1 MKTRVIAA
9 FLLILLCLTA
19 CANQEIRPGVYVTE
33 DVASLPLPTEGY
45 RLYIVGEAHGN
56 RETKLLFITYLKRL
70 HAKAGIRDVILE
82 EDQAYEN
89 IANAFVSGESDSLI
103 PELCLRTDVLTLI
116 REFNAAQP
124 EGEKIKVHL
133 VDVDSP
139 MSTVHLHLQSLREQ
153 IGAPA
158 EAIQIPELTEFE
170 TWNRGEMYKLIREL
184 EAAAVEQPAALNGL
198 ETAHDSLRWYFL
210 GNRIETGEAVGYR
223 SLFAPIR
230 EDVITRNVQFLLESL
245 GDKPL
250 LAFYGSAHGM
260 KMQADPNPPREGFT
274 SWAQRIFESG
284 VPVYSLDFLPLS
296 GEYFWRGNLFPYGD
310 DIESSRLPD
319 GTSLGELLIEQDKS
333 ILYVDFRVEENAAST
348 LPAGYADI
356 PAGQVYDGEVIF
368 REATP
373 MEDACK

>member
-1 MKTRVIAA
+1 MKQKLRIAL
-9 FLLILLCLTA
+9 LLIFLTLTA
-19 CANQEIRPGVYVTE
+19 CGTNEIRPGVYVTD

-70 HAKAGIRDVILE
+70 HAEAGIRDVILE
-82 EDQAYEN
+82 EDQAYESV
-89 IANAFVSGESDSLI
+89 ANAFVSGESDTLI

-124 EGEKIKVHL
+124 DGEKIKVHL

-158 EAIQIPELTEFE
+158 EAIQIPELAEFE
-170 TWNRGEMYKLIREL
+170 TWKRGEMYKLIREL
-184 EAAAVEQPAALNGL
+184 EAAAVDNPASLNGL

-223 SLFAPIR
+223 ALFAPIR
-230 EDVITRNVQFLLESL
+230 EEVITRNVQFLLESL

-250 LAFYGSAHGM
+250 LAFYGSAHGI
-260 KMQADPNPPREGFT
+260 KLQADPNPPRDGFA

-284 VPVYSLDFLPLS
+284 IPVYSLDTLPLS
-296 GEYFWRGNLFPYGD
+296 GGYFWRGSLYPYGD
-310 DIESSRLPD
+310 GIESSRLPD
-319 GTSLGELLIEQDKS
+319 GANLGQLLIEQDKS
-333 ILYVDFRVEENAAST
+333 ILYVDFRAEENAMST
-348 LPAGYADI
+348 LPSEYADI